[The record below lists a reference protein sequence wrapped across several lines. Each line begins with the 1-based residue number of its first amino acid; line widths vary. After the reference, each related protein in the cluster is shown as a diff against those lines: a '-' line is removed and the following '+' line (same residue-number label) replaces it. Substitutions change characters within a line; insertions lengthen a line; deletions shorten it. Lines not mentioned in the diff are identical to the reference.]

1 VQASID
7 LSLYPLAEELQH
19 SWETH
24 GRAVLVSKMVLGD
37 VRPDA

>member
-1 VQASID
+1 MQASID
-7 LSLYPLAEELQH
+7 VSLYPLAEELQH

-37 VRPDA
+37 VRAGG